1 METKVRITYQH
12 PMKEDVD
19 LEVVGFV
26 YDQDDTTTYVKR
38 IDGYSIDIPTDK
50 ILTNEPVPKQ

>member
-1 METKVRITYQH
+1 METKVRITYEH
-12 PMKEDVD
+12 PVKEDVE

-26 YDQDDTTTYVKR
+26 YHTDDTTTYVKR

>member
-12 PMKEDVD
+12 PVKEGVE

-26 YDQDDTTTYVKR
+26 YDADETTTYVKR

>member
-12 PMKEDVD
+12 PVREDD
-19 LEVVGFV
+19 ELEVVGFV
-26 YDQDDTTTYVKR
+26 YNTDETTTYVKR
-38 IDGYSIDIPTDK
+38 IDGYSIDIPNDK